1 MRNPLVILIMINLA
15 YVLPVFANSGFTLPP
30 EFNANPN
37 MVNQNN
43 HSTNKPPPKPANK
56 SFKLTITPTKKSYK
70 LGDLM
75 SLSVKTNQSC
85 YLSLIDFGTS
95 GAANLLFPNAYQVD
109 NYLEA
114 NKPLTLPNSQFDIQI
129 GGAIGKEKILGICTL
144 KDTPLFNTNYNFKR
158 QIFISLGK
166 ASSISGLSDISS
178 DYDKTQQTRNEV
190 IITITR

>member
-1 MRNPLVILIMINLA
+1 MINLIW
-15 YVLPVFANSGFTLPP
+15 VLPVLAKSGFTLPP
-30 EFNANPN
+30 VFDSKPN
-37 MVNQNN
+37 RPNKNN
-43 HSTNKPPPKPANK
+43 STENKPISIHNNK

-114 NKPLTLPNSQFDIQI
+114 NKPLTLPNNQFDIQI

-144 KDTPLFNTNYNFKR
+144 RDTPLFNTNYNFKR